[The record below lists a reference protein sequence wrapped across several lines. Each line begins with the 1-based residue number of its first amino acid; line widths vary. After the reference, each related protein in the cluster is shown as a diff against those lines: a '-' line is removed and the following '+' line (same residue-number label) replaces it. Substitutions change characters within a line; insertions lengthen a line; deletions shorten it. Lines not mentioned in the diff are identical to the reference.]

1 MEIWNASPPSDGRL
15 PGPAPVAA
23 GASLFW
29 RRAAPQPSA
38 PRRWPPTPHRSEG
51 RRDRGAGGRAQ
62 RGAQF
67 ARLGQAASVS
77 GAPGAGAPRGGG
89 GGGDKMSSLLHIVM
103 KRESQCAEPLALRRL
118 GAVGVAVRVF
128 GSCWLPVSCSAP
140 SGDVTSDGRGEQV
153 GPRRVGVCH
162 VQICSGRTAAANKS
176 SRGGCVCVL
185 HSCESAVESEG
196 RRGGRAS

>member
-1 MEIWNASPPSDGRL
+1 MPPRQAMGGCPGL
-15 PGPAPVAA
+15 PP
-23 GASLFW
+23 W
-29 RRAAPQPSA
+29 RRARPCFGAAPPPN
-38 PRRWPPTPHRSEG
+38 PRR
-51 RRDRGAGGRAQ
+51 RGAGRPRPTGPREGGTGALGDGRKGGLSL
-62 RGAQF
+62 R
-67 ARLGQAASVS
+67 ASGKPPVCRER
-77 GAPGAGAPRGGG
+77 PERVPLEGGG
-89 GGGDKMSSLLHIVM
+89 GEATRCQASYTKMAM